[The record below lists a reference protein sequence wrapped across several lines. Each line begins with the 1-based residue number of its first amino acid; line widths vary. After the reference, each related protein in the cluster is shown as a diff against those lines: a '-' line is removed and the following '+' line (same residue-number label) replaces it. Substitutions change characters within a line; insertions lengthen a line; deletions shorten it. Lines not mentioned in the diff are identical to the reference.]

1 VGSGGDP
8 GKRSSPDHPGP
19 EALSREWD
27 ALVLLLTWA
36 AGSVDAISYLGLGHV
51 FTANMTGNTVLLGLA
66 LGQRQGLAA
75 LRSMIALAGFA
86 GGAAMG
92 ALIVERGPK
101 QAGWPPG
108 VTRALLLEGV
118 ILVIFTITWRIPAA
132 AQSARLVYA
141 LIALSALAMGIQS
154 AAIRHLNVPGV
165 ATTYITGTLTSMVVG
180 LVGWVGSA
188 DLLVAAAASE
198 GGTVAPVP
206 ASSRKKQMIRL
217 QAAVFL
223 VYGLAAV
230 ASGIVETRGSSLAS
244 LSPLAAVA
252 FVVMFASLRHRHR

>member
-1 VGSGGDP
+1 MGSGAQN
-8 GKRSSPDHPGP
+8 HPGP

-27 ALVLLLTWA
+27 ALVLLLTWV

-92 ALIVERGPK
+92 ALIVGGGPK
-101 QAGWPPG
+101 QEGWPPG
-108 VTRALLLEGV
+108 VTRAVLVEGV
-118 ILVIFTITWRIPAA
+118 ILVIFTITWHIPAG
-132 AQSARLVYA
+132 AQSARLICV
-141 LIALSALAMGIQS
+141 LIALSSLAMGIQS
-154 AAIRHLNVPGV
+154 TAIRHLNVPGV
-165 ATTYITGTLTSMVVG
+165 ATTYITGTLTSMVAG

-188 DLLVAAAASE
+188 DLLVAAARLE
-198 GGTVAPVP
+198 GSRVTRAPADP
-206 ASSRKKQMIRL
+206 RKKQTIRL

-230 ASGIVETRGSSLAS
+230 ASGIVETRVSSLVS
-244 LSPLAAVA
+244 LSLLAAIA
-252 FVVMFASLRHRHR
+252 IVVIFASLRHRHH